1 MEALKNN
8 LICSVFV
15 CIFSFASVAF
25 AQLSL
30 EEKLAIYVV
39 LEDTERVGQFL
50 ERGVDPNVHNYLN
63 HKGRSIGIDC
73 FNLFNVTPLHCAAR
87 SGNTKMARLF
97 IQYGVNVNIFVEGV
111 SPFEIALDYGH
122 TQIADMIV
130 EAPTFD
136 VRAVAIM
143 FSNHRLDARATRRSP
158 YLEAA
163 IRNENARLIR
173 VLLDKGGVSHL
184 SFEDQQAMQAILRAY
199 ETTVVPADGL

>member
-1 MEALKNN
+1 METLKNH
-8 LICSVFV
+8 LMCSVFV
-15 CIFSFASVAF
+15 GILSFASVGF

-30 EEKLAIYVV
+30 EEKLAVYVV
-39 LEDTERVGQFL
+39 LEDTERVQQFL
-50 ERGVDPNVHNYLN
+50 ERGVDPNVQNYLN
-63 HKGRSIGIDC
+63 HEGRSIGIDC
-73 FNLFNVTPLHCAAR
+73 FGLSNVTPLHCAAR
-87 SGNTKMARLF
+87 SGNTDMARLF
-97 IQYGVNVNIFVEGV
+97 IQYGVNVNTFVEGL

-136 VRAVAIM
+136 VRAVAIV
-143 FSNHRLDARATRRSP
+143 FSENRFNERAMRRSP

-173 VLLDKGGVSHL
+173 VLLDRGGVFHL
-184 SFEDQQAMQAILRAY
+184 SRDDHQAMQAILRAY